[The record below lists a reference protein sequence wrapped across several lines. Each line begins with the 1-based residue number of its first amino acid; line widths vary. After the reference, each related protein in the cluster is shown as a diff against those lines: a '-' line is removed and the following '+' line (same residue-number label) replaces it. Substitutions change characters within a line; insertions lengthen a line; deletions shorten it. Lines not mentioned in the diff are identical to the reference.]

1 MKNTN
6 TTEPAVIVGA
16 ISAIIAS
23 VLVLLVAFGI
33 DITPDQ
39 TAAILGVVA
48 AVGPIVVSLIIRRKV
63 TPNVS
68 VVEAVTKDGDV
79 VAGPANEIETGEV
92 IRKIS

>member
-16 ISAIIAS
+16 ISAVVAS
-23 VLVLLVAFGI
+23 ILVLLVAFGF

-48 AVGPIVVSLIIRRKV
+48 AVGPIVAALVIRRKV
-63 TPNVS
+63 TPNVN
-68 VVEAVTKDGDV
+68 VVEAVTRDGEV
-79 VAGPANEIETGEV
+79 VAGPANEIATGEV
-92 IRKIS
+92 IRTI